1 MSISDGVN
9 RIYEK
14 KMDKNEFV
22 DAVVL
27 MVILVKLNMETGA
40 VGKEGFFFFSGFS
53 SGEEEIAYNKV
64 KTTNSRLQNSSPW
77 TNR

>member
-40 VGKEGFFFFSGFS
+40 VGKEGFFFLAS
-53 SGEEEIAYNKV
+53 
-64 KTTNSRLQNSSPW
+64 
-77 TNR
+77 

>member
-40 VGKEGFFFFSGFS
+40 VGKEGFFFSGFS

>member
-22 DAVVL
+22 DAVVF

-40 VGKEGFFFFSGFS
+40 VGKEGFFFFFLVSQVG
-53 SGEEEIAYNKV
+53 KR
-64 KTTNSRLQNSSPW
+64 RLLIIK
-77 TNR
+77 

>member
-40 VGKEGFFFFSGFS
+40 VGKEGFFFFLASQVGKRTLL
-53 SGEEEIAYNKV
+53 IIK
-64 KTTNSRLQNSSPW
+64 
-77 TNR
+77 

>member
-1 MSISDGVN
+1 MSDGVN

-27 MVILVKLNMETGA
+27 MVISVKLNMETGA
-40 VGKEGFFFFSGFS
+40 VGKEGFFSGFS

>member
-40 VGKEGFFFFSGFS
+40 VGKEGFFFSWLLKWGR
-53 SGEEEIAYNKV
+53 GHC
-64 KTTNSRLQNSSPW
+64 L
-77 TNR
+77 